1 MRRTLSLL
9 LDLQEVLRKSLR
21 LLVVMAAI
29 GAGLLLV
36 GADGSKVQATQP
48 EHSRGDSSYYF
59 ARQQGH
65 KGKGH
70 NDGLDPALQN
80 KLEAAFEKSF
90 LEGGAPGAIA
100 AVRTPKGTWIS
111 TRGVADLSSG
121 EPMRADMHHRIGSV
135 TKPFTTTLL
144 LQAEAEGLLS
154 LDDTIEKYIKGVPN
168 GDEITLRQMA
178 DMASGIADY
187 TENKQMWAEVL
198 SDPERV
204 WTPQELARI
213 GIKDSSMFDLG
224 IDRYYSNTNFILL
237 GLVLEQVTGKPL
249 ERLYSKQIIKPLHLK
264 ETSFPDAEDSS
275 IPEPHA
281 QGYTLQS
288 QNAEPLNA
296 TDWNPSWGWAAGG
309 MISTADDLLLYGR
322 ALGTGKGLLPP
333 QQQAERLDSFIVN
346 DIFNDLAYY
355 GLGLTYDRG
364 WIGHGGDIPGYNTQ
378 LFYHPDLDA
387 TVVVE
392 VNSNIAAGGNCPEGI
407 PTLKDGPKDV
417 PCDLPAPRIFRA
429 LAEALGKPAT
439 PNPYESP

>member
-9 LDLQEVLRKSLR
+9 LGLEEVLRKRLS
-21 LLVVMAAI
+21 LLVVMVAI
-29 GAGLLLV
+29 GAGVLLV
-36 GADGSKVQATQP
+36 GAAGSKVQANQP
-48 EHSRGDSSYYF
+48 EHSRGDSSKYF
-59 ARQQGH
+59 AHQQGH
-65 KGKGH
+65 KGKKGH

-90 LEGGAPGAIA
+90 REGGAPGAIA
-100 AVRTPKGTWIS
+100 AVRTPEGTWIS

-121 EPMRADMHHRIGSV
+121 EPMQADMHHRIGSV
-135 TKPFTTTLL
+135 TKPFTSTLL

-154 LDDTIEKYIKGVPN
+154 LEDTIDQYIKGVPN

-213 GIKDSSMFDLG
+213 GIKDSPMFDPG
-224 IDRYYSNTNFILL
+224 TDRYYSNTNFILL

-264 ETSFPDAEDSS
+264 ETSFPDAADSS
-275 IPEPHA
+275 IPDPHA
-281 QGYTLQS
+281 QGYYLKS
-288 QNAEPLNA
+288 QDAEPVNA
-296 TDWNPSWGWAAGG
+296 TEWNPSWGWAAGG
-309 MISTADDLLLYGR
+309 MISTAEDMLLAGR
-322 ALGTGKGLLPP
+322 ALGTGQGLLPP
-333 QQQAERLDSFIVN
+333 KQQAERLDSFILN
-346 DIFNDLAYY
+346 DNGNAGY

-364 WIGHGGDIPGYNTQ
+364 WIGHGGYIPGYNTQ

-392 VNSNIAAGGNCPEGI
+392 VNSVIAAGGNCPADL

-417 PCDLPAPRIFRA
+417 PCDVPAPRIFRA
-429 LAEALGKPAT
+429 LTEALGKPARPIPGLET
-439 PNPYESP
+439 P